1 MRAALVFA
9 VALLALG
16 CGEDDDGG
24 NPLLG
29 VYAVEAHRLDSAGC
43 MSPAPVVAGD
53 GCDACV
59 VATPYFKVKE
69 QSFFGA
75 RFLAVVE
82 CEAVD
87 RCADAGDED
96 TIDLSGAVMDQRAG
110 DAWFGVVSAAAHGG
124 AACSYA
130 ATEYRIAPLSA
141 GVVRLTR
148 TGRRNTPESPS
159 GMLGEDDCLA
169 LTDEPPPADELEC
182 ELYEELDARA
192 VE

>member
-1 MRAALVFA
+1 MRLGLVIVA
-9 VALLALG
+9 ALLALG
-16 CGEDDDGG
+16 CGEDDGEG

-29 VYAVEAHRLDSAGC
+29 IYAVEAHRLDGAGC
-43 MSPAPVVAGD
+43 MNAAPVVLGD
-53 GCDACV
+53 GCDACTV
-59 VATPYFKVKE
+59 STPYFKVKE

-96 TIDLSGAVMDQRAG
+96 TVDLSGPVMDQRAG
-110 DAWFGVVSAAAHGG
+110 DGWFGVISFASSGG
-124 AACSYA
+124 AACSYG
-130 ATEYRIAPLSA
+130 ATEYRLAPLSA

-148 TGRRNTPESPS
+148 TARRNTPESPS
-159 GMLGEDDCLA
+159 GMLGEDECLA
-169 LTDEPPPADELEC
+169 LTDDPPPADTLEC
-182 ELYEELDARA
+182 ELYEELDARL